1 MKLKPILSAAALA
14 IMAVPAQAACDASQ
28 MFTLNWNNQASES
41 LSVAGSKVYT
51 LTNGAGATRTV
62 TVTFGGTTGNYL
74 SYPDNNNITRQTPA
88 VAPYSNGGMGGQQKT
103 LTLGTDFAGFTTNID
118 STTNVAVVT
127 FTFNTPVTSIATKLF
142 DVDYSAG
149 QYRDWIKIV
158 GRNGA
163 STYAPV
169 MDAPAGNN
177 NGATTLRTTAGSWVN
192 FGPTTVGGTTITSS
206 EALGINGDATLTQN
220 TGNVNASFAQPVT
233 AIDIRYGNGP
243 AASMTNVAG
252 VQGIGIHNISFC
264 PMPAVT
270 VAKSSAPYVTTG
282 ANRFAIPGSDMSY
295 SLTVTNSGG
304 SPVDIGSLVLTDPLP
319 ANVTFYNGD
328 YDAASPGMGPIL
340 VVAGS
345 SGVTLPSSGIQFS
358 TDGSTYSATAAA
370 GYTSAVRYLRLTPTG
385 SLAAN
390 SSVTFRFRA
399 RVN

>member
-1 MKLKPILSAAALA
+1 MKLKHLLSAAALA
-14 IMAVPAQAACDASQ
+14 TIALPAQAACDASQ

-41 LSVAGSKVYT
+41 LSVTGSKVYT

-62 TVTFGGTTGNYL
+62 TVTFGGTTNAYVA
-74 SYPDNNNITRQTPA
+74 YADNNGVTRQTPA
-88 VAPYSNGGMGGQQKT
+88 VAPYSNGGLGGQVKT
-103 LTLGTDFAGFTTNID
+103 LTLGTDFAGFTGDIN

-127 FTFNTPVTSIATKLF
+127 FTFSTPVASIDAKVF
-142 DVDYSAG
+142 DVDFATG
-149 QYRDWIKIV
+149 QYRDWIKLV

-169 MDAPAGNN
+169 MSGSAGNN
-177 NGATTLRTTAGSWVN
+177 NGATATRTAAGSWVN
-192 FGPTTVGGTTITSS
+192 FGPTTVSGTTITSS
-206 EALGINGDATLTQN
+206 EALGINGNAQLTEA
-220 TGNVNASFAQPVT
+220 TGNVNATFAQPVT
-233 AIDIRYGNGP
+233 SIEMRYGNGP
-243 AASMTNVAG
+243 TGSMTNVAG
-252 VQGIGIHNISFC
+252 VQGIGFHNIAFC

-270 VAKSSAPYVTTG
+270 VAKSSAPVATTG
-282 ANRFAIPGSDMSY
+282 DNRFAIPGSDMAY

-319 ANVTFYNGD
+319 TNVTFYNGD
-328 YDAASPGMGPIL
+328 YDAASPGMGPIQ

-358 TDGSTYSATAAA
+358 TDGSTYSGTAAA
-370 GYTSAVRYLRLTPTG
+370 GYTSAVRYLRLTPSG